1 MPTPVIEPVLPKPD
15 DRKPVPIGPDN
26 IIPNNSQT
34 NPSRPTTD
42 SDSNN
47 DDEDSGG
54 GGFFWFFFFCLC
66 IVAAYFLRRR

>member
-42 SDSNN
+42 
-47 DDEDSGG
+47 
-54 GGFFWFFFFCLC
+54 
-66 IVAAYFLRRR
+66 